1 MGSVNYVGMDV
12 HKETS
17 DGLLPEAQLLKV
29 RLYELT
35 QAERLAYQ
43 RPMAERQWAGS
54 SPIHP

>member
-43 RPMAERQWAGS
+43 RPMAERQ
-54 SPIHP
+54 